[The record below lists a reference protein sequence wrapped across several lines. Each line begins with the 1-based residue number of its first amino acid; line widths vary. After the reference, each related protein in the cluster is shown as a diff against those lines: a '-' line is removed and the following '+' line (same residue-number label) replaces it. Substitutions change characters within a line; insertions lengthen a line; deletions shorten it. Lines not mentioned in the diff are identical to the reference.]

1 MDITERIEGQQEWDA
16 VVIGGGVAGS
26 SAALMLARAR
36 RSVLVVDAGQPRN
49 AVAAHMH

>member
-1 MDITERIEGQQEWDA
+1 MDITRGIDGRHEWDA
-16 VVIGGGVAGS
+16 VVVGGGVAGS

-49 AVAAHMH
+49 AVAA